1 MVSFS
6 FVRRFRWFLSV
17 PPIYLLLLSYSP
29 LVAPSF
35 AETNEI
41 VIESVEIYPTP
52 EGATIEIRSDKPFSF
67 VTYTLTEPDRL
78 VIDPVDK
85 DIVTPLPQ
93 ERLLGG
99 IFVRNWK
106 FEATGDYL
114 SFELAGPSEHLIQSV
129 EGKLSVRIRN
139 KQTAAASLS
148 EGPAHPEADALPLP
162 EGLDNLL
169 TPPAV
174 NWSLKLDPAPNPEL
188 PANGNIW
195 SLEKALEFGLSR
207 HRPVQISEQE
217 EKLAAMK
224 VKEARRALYP
234 VVTLRTSW
242 TTGTASQ
249 VNFREASTGVQVE
262 QPLYYSGRL
271 SDTYRQSLVNLQI
284 AEKRQNK
291 VKSDFV
297 LEIAQAYFQMVGAQA
312 ALEGQNQLIKQVEEI
327 VDQTRVRFDKGLL
340 TRLELLNVES
350 QVNQIQFQKATAE
363 NDAVLARLKFMQRMK
378 LDPNAL
384 VDVPAQF
391 QSYSPSPAI
400 DMEEALQ
407 LSIQYRPD
415 IQINNL
421 LVQFNEFEVQIAKEK
436 GNLKVDLSGFIGASG
451 SAFETETLGLKRD
464 YQVGLKASKNWGP
477 NSATLSTTQ
486 TKTAPQLGQS
496 SRTSSNV
503 YSGEFGILNQLQGL
517 SDIQQAIVALEKA
530 KQDLDEAKA
539 SVFQEVEESY
549 IAYSKARLQMDY
561 AKQKI
566 AFREEQLKIFK
577 AQASINEALP
587 SQILEALIRLSD
599 EEVGQTQALTNYY
612 VALARLNKAVGLP
625 SHYSYRGLECRN
637 GCRWC

>member
-1 MVSFS
+1 MVSFE
-6 FVRRFRWFLSV
+6 FVRRFRWFLSIV
-17 PPIYLLLLSYSP
+17 LLS
-29 LVAPSF
+29 LVLLPKPFFVPIVF
-35 AETNEI
+35 AESNEI

-52 EGATIEIRSDKPFSF
+52 EGATIEILSDKPISF

-78 VIDPVDK
+78 VIDPVEGN
-85 DIVTPLPQ
+85 IVSPLPQ
-93 ERLLGG
+93 ERSLGG
-99 IFVRNWK
+99 VFVRNWK
-106 FEATGDYL
+106 FEPSGDYL
-114 SFELAGPSEHLIQSV
+114 SFELTGPSEHLIQSV
-129 EGKLSVRIRN
+129 EGKLSIRIRH
-139 KQTAAASLS
+139 KQTGEASVP
-148 EGPAHPEADALPLP
+148 EGPAHLQADLLPPL
-162 EGLDNLL
+162 EGPDNFL

-188 PANGNIW
+188 PTTGNIW

-242 TTGTASQ
+242 TTGTASR
-249 VNFREASTGVQVE
+249 VNFREASTGVQLE

-271 SDTYRQSLVNLQI
+271 SDTYRQALVNLQI
-284 AEKRQNK
+284 TEKRQNK

-297 LEIAQAYFQMVGAQA
+297 LEVAQAYFQMVGAQA
-312 ALEGQNQLIKQVEEI
+312 ALEGQSRLIKEVEEI

-340 TRLELLNVES
+340 TRLELLNVEA

-384 VDVPAQF
+384 VEVPAQF
-391 QSYSPSPAI
+391 QSYSPGPAI

-436 GNLKVDLSGFIGASG
+436 GNLKVDLSGFIGVSG
-451 SAFETETLGLKRD
+451 SAFETETLSLKRD
-464 YQVGLKASKNWGP
+464 YQLGLKASKNWGP
-477 NSATLSTTQ
+477 NSATLSGTQ

-496 SRTSSNV
+496 SRTASNV

-517 SDIQQAIVALEKA
+517 SEIQQGIVALERA

-539 SVFQEVEESY
+539 SVFQEVEEAY
-549 IAYSKARLQMDY
+549 IAYSKARLQLDY

-625 SHYSYRGLECRN
+625 SHYS
-637 GCRWC
+637 